1 MKNQPPPPPP
11 GFEILPSQSAGGG
24 SAFPPP
30 PPGFEMAPA
39 TAVDS
44 TTNQP
49 PGVPAYDPGVP
60 GYDRQSGEINRPG
73 DKLGAFAG
81 GAINGM
87 PILGPGMTNLAA
99 AIAAGLARPF
109 ADQSYNDIRKSML
122 SADEHVRAKNPR
134 TAQAGGIAGGVLG
147 AVPAVLAAPEAFGAG
162 TASLLARML
171 AGGATGA
178 AIGGADAGVRN
189 GLAAVPE
196 GLAWGG
202 GLGAVMPGI
211 GQLVGKGVGA
221 LAQRYGGPAISAA
234 ERMFGRA
241 ATADSAALDMPPRL
255 QALGDRAM
263 SMDLGP
269 NLQRQAGALAATPGE
284 GQSIVRS
291 AIAARD
297 AAANARIA
305 QGLGRELG
313 PARVPSQIAEEIAA
327 NQRALGPAYEEAFQA
342 ARAVNAEPIAN
353 NLDAMAVRL
362 RGDAQ
367 RAVQQVRRMLNVTG
381 TEVLDP
387 NPQTLFQTRNAID
400 GMMDGMTDGNAMRA
414 LTATRQQI
422 NRELERAVPGIR
434 QVDARFAEL
443 ARQNDALLRGQQAL
457 DSGRTA
463 PRPAELQAEIN
474 NGALP
479 QGDML
484 GPSAVPLRLRQGA
497 RAEIDRIVGT
507 NANDRVALQRLVK
520 GEGDWNRDRLA
531 SLFGQGRA
539 DRIIAILDRERT
551 FADTSGIVTRNS
563 ETAARAAAMQ
573 DIAPQKGGPGIVRSA
588 LNLRFGDTAADTV
601 DKVIGGAKSA
611 AQRASNTELARLLT
625 SNYPAAIA
633 RKMQLVQAAQR
644 RGDISAQKARE
655 LIQSM
660 SVEAAK
666 QRQVLPAR

>member
-1 MKNQPPPPPP
+1 MNNQLPPPPP
-11 GFEILPSQSAGGG
+11 GFEILPSQSAGSG

-39 TAVDS
+39 TAVDP

-49 PGVPAYDPGVP
+49 PGVPAFDPGVT
-60 GYDRQSGEINRPG
+60 GYDPQSGEINRPG

-109 ADQSYNDIRKSML
+109 ADQSYNDIRNGML

-147 AVPAVLAAPEAFGAG
+147 TVPAVLAAPEAFGAG

-241 ATADSAALDMPPRL
+241 ATADSALDMSPRL

-263 SMDLGP
+263 PMDLGP

-284 GQSIVRS
+284 GQSIIRS

-297 AAANARIA
+297 AAANSRII
-305 QGLGRELG
+305 QGLDRELG
-313 PARVPSQIAEEIAA
+313 PARIPSQIAGEIKT
-327 NQRALGPAYEEAFQA
+327 NQQALGPAYDQAFQN
-342 ARAVNAEPIAN
+342 ARAVNVGPIAD
-353 NLDAMAVRL
+353 NLDTMATGL

-367 RAVQQVRRMLNVTG
+367 RVVQRVRGMLNTTG
-381 TEVLDP
+381 TNTLDP
-387 NPQTLFQTRNAID
+387 NPRTLFEVRRAID
-400 GMMDGMTDGNAMRA
+400 GLMESTTDGNAIRA
-414 LTATRQQI
+414 LTVTRQQI
-422 NRELERAVPGIR
+422 NKELERAVPGIR

-479 QGDML
+479 QGDTL

-539 DRIIAILDRERT
+539 ARILAILDSERQ

-601 DKVIGGAKSA
+601 DKIIGGSRSA
-611 AQRASNTELARLLT
+611 SQRASNTELAKILT
-625 SNYPAAIA
+625 SNDPASVTRRVWI
-633 RKMQLVQAAQR
+633 VQAAQR
-644 RGDISAQKARE
+644 RGDISAQRARE
-655 LIQSM
+655 LIQAM
-660 SVEAAK
+660 SVEAAM
-666 QRQVLPAR
+666 QRQALPVR

>member
-1 MKNQPPPPPP
+1 
-11 GFEILPSQSAGGG
+11 I
-24 SAFPPP
+24 
-30 PPGFEMAPA
+30 
-39 TAVDS
+39 
-44 TTNQP
+44 
-49 PGVPAYDPGVP
+49 
-60 GYDRQSGEINRPG
+60 
-73 DKLGAFAG
+73 
-81 GAINGM
+81 
-87 PILGPGMTNLAA
+87 
-99 AIAAGLARPF
+99 
-109 ADQSYNDIRKSML
+109 
-122 SADEHVRAKNPR
+122 
-134 TAQAGGIAGGVLG
+134 
-147 AVPAVLAAPEAFGAG
+147 
-162 TASLLARML
+162 
-171 AGGATGA
+171 
-178 AIGGADAGVRN
+178 
-189 GLAAVPE
+189 
-196 GLAWGG
+196 
-202 GLGAVMPGI
+202 MPGI

-221 LAQRYGGPAISAA
+221 VAQRYGGPAMSAA

-241 ATADSAALDMPPRL
+241 AVADSALDMAPRL

-263 SMDLGP
+263 PMDLGP

-313 PARVPSQIAEEIAA
+313 PARMPSQIAEEIAA
-327 NQRALGPAYEEAFQA
+327 NQRALGPAYEEAFQN

-353 NLDAMAVRL
+353 NLDAMATRL

-367 RAVQQVRRMLNVTG
+367 RAVQRVRGMLNVTG
-381 TEVLDP
+381 TDVLDP

-400 GMMDGMTDGNAMRA
+400 GMMEGMTDGNAIRA

-422 NRELERAVPGIR
+422 NRELERAVPSIR
-434 QVDARFAEL
+434 RVDARFAEL
-443 ARQNDALLRGQQAL
+443 ARQNDALGRGQQAL

-507 NANDRVALQRLVK
+507 NANDRIALQRFVK

-531 SLFGQGRA
+531 ALFGQGRA
-539 DRIIAILDRERT
+539 NRIIAILDRERT

-573 DIAPQKGGPGIVRSA
+573 DIAPQKGNPGIVHSA
-588 LNLRFGDTAADTV
+588 LNLRFGDTAADAV

-611 AQRASNTELARLLT
+611 SQRAANTELARLLT
-625 SNYPAAIA
+625 SNDPAAAA
-633 RKMQLVQAAQR
+633 RTVQLVQAAQR

-655 LIQSM
+655 IIQTM

-666 QRQVLPAR
+666 QRQALPAR

>member
-1 MKNQPPPPPP
+1 
-11 GFEILPSQSAGGG
+11 
-24 SAFPPP
+24 
-30 PPGFEMAPA
+30 
-39 TAVDS
+39 
-44 TTNQP
+44 
-49 PGVPAYDPGVP
+49 
-60 GYDRQSGEINRPG
+60 
-73 DKLGAFAG
+73 
-81 GAINGM
+81 
-87 PILGPGMTNLAA
+87 MTNLAA

-109 ADQSYNDIRKSML
+109 ADESYNDIRKSML
-122 SADEHVRAKNPR
+122 SADEHVRTKNPR

-147 AVPAVLAAPEAFGAG
+147 TVPAVLAAPEAFGAG

-189 GLAAVPE
+189 GLAAIPE

-241 ATADSAALDMPPRL
+241 ATADSALDMPPRL

-263 SMDLGP
+263 PMDLGP

-381 TEVLDP
+381 TDVLDP

-400 GMMDGMTDGNAMRA
+400 GMMDGMTDGNAIRA

-422 NRELERAVPGIR
+422 NRELERAVPGFR

-463 PRPAELQAEIN
+463 PRPAELQTEIN

-484 GPSAVPLRLRQGA
+484 GPSAVPLRLRQGT

-531 SLFGQGRA
+531 SLFGQSRA

-625 SNYPAAIA
+625 SNDPAAIA
-633 RKMQLVQAAQR
+633 RKVQLVQAAQR